1 MDNGKK
7 RKNYFTDREI
17 RTLIEIYAEHKNS
30 LTAKCNNTMTNKHKL
45 AAWKSITGEIN
56 YLGDGGIRTVEE
68 CRKKWKDLLSR
79 AKKDA
84 SVLKN
89 PPTGGGPAPKTS
101 PYSKIIISIFGED
114 SPTFTGLNGI
124 DSSEPSTLTFE
135 EVDADVSA
143 VTSDSED
150 RREEGSPTPTASAM
164 TQGESQMATPRKR
177 KRDLSELQRELT
189 EKEIVHVEVET
200 VKLRVEHE
208 EIEMEKLRLQIIILK
223 NQLLITEED
232 DVFTVL

>member
-17 RTLIEIYAEHKNS
+17 RTLMEIYAEHKNS
-30 LTAKCNNTMTNKHKL
+30 LTAKCNNTMTNQHKL
-45 AAWKSITGEIN
+45 AAWKSITGAIN
-56 YLGDGGIRTVEE
+56 DLGDGGIRTVEE

-101 PYSKIIISIFGED
+101 PYSEIIIAIFGED

-124 DSSEPSTLTFE
+124 DSSEHSTFE

-150 RREEGSPTPTASAM
+150 RREEESPTPTASAM

-189 EKEIVHVEVET
+189 EKEIVVVAA
-200 VKLRVEHE
+200 
-208 EIEMEKLRLQIIILK
+208 
-223 NQLLITEED
+223 LLCSSLCD
-232 DVFTVL
+232 DRCH

>member
-17 RTLIEIYAEHKNS
+17 RTLMEIYAEHKNS
-30 LTAKCNNTMTNKHKL
+30 LTAKCNNTMTNQHKL
-45 AAWKSITGEIN
+45 AAWKSITGAIN
-56 YLGDGGIRTVEE
+56 DLGDGGIRTVEE

-101 PYSKIIISIFGED
+101 PYSEIIIAIFGED

-124 DSSEPSTLTFE
+124 DSSEHSTFE

-150 RREEGSPTPTASAM
+150 RREEESPTPTASAM

-189 EKEIVHVEVET
+189 EKEIVRVEVET

-208 EIEMEKLRLQIIILK
+208 QIEMEKLRLQIIILK

-232 DVFTVL
+232 NVFTVL